1 MTVAL
6 NTLSARSAVAQA
18 AAPQWLKD
26 WQQQGQDDFA
36 ALAWP
41 TRKTEAWKYTPL
53 KALLDVTWQKSTE
66 STDEPVCTAITSRA
80 TESSYQDCLPSR
92 PGHGSNSGG
101 GGDHQGLKPRPLN
114 YLPAL
119 RYPNTHTHTCTQVP
133 AGAPPGSTLTVKVN
147 GRNVAIKVPPGA
159 VAGSPLKLKVPAS
172 QPTQHT
178 MQANTVQELGGR

>member
-6 NTLSARSAVAQA
+6 NTLNARSAVAQA

-66 STDEPVCTAITSRA
+66 STDEPGVRFEHWNEIRIDLVNGQI
-80 TESSYQDCLPSR
+80 QDIPT
-92 PGHGSNSGG
+92 
-101 GGDHQGLKPRPLN
+101 
-114 YLPAL
+114 LPAGVSL
-119 RYPNTHTHTCTQVP
+119 RRLSDCS
-133 AGAPPGSTLTVKVN
+133 AEEGLAFLARIDAERN
-147 GRNVAIKVPPGA
+147 GFVFD
-159 VAGSPLKLKVPAS
+159 S
-172 QPTQHT
+172 
-178 MQANTVQELGGR
+178 

>member
-66 STDEPVCTAITSRA
+66 STDEPGIRFENWNDIRIDLVIGQRVPVLAQKFHGPDEILGLLSV
-80 TESSYQDCLPSR
+80 QR
-92 PGHGSNSGG
+92 PRH
-101 GGDHQGLKPRPLN
+101 D
-114 YLPAL
+114 AL
-119 RYPNTHTHTCTQVP
+119 VIDV
-133 AGAPPGSTLTVKVN
+133 L
-147 GRNVAIKVPPGA
+147 PGA
-159 VAGSPLKLKVPAS
+159 QCIRGRQHGGPDHVQRRRGPLVKARP
-172 QPTQHT
+172 
-178 MQANTVQELGGR
+178 